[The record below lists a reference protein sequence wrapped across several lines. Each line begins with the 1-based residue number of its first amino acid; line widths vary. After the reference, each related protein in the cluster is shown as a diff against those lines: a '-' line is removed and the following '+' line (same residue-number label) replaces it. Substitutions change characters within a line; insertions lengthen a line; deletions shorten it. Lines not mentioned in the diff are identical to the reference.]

1 MRPEPSVYKPLQSST
16 RALLKTLTR
25 SGCCAKVLQNMG
37 LILTQSD
44 TFYYLPAIPFF
55 SYFGNGV
62 LARNLQK
69 QIYVKFKAK
78 VVELIRS

>member
-1 MRPEPSVYKPLQSST
+1 
-16 RALLKTLTR
+16 
-25 SGCCAKVLQNMG
+25 MG